1 MTNSSEQQE
10 KPNLIAR
17 MAGWTRFAIVLA
29 VLGIFIGSL
38 TLLISSTMEM
48 ILAIWDVLTG
58 ASNTGAGSL
67 RVILIE
73 VVDSVLVAIVL
84 YVIAIGLY
92 QLFINPQVV
101 LPAWLQTRN
110 LNDLDHRLAGM
121 SITVLGVIFVTV
133 ALESHGTKD
142 ILGFGLAI
150 AAVIAAISFFLYQSG
165 KHE

>member
-1 MTNSSEQQE
+1 M
-10 KPNLIAR
+10 
-17 MAGWTRFAIVLA
+17 TRFAIVLA

-101 LPAWLQTRN
+101 LRC
-110 LNDLDHRLAGM
+110 
-121 SITVLGVIFVTV
+121 
-133 ALESHGTKD
+133 
-142 ILGFGLAI
+142 
-150 AAVIAAISFFLYQSG
+150 
-165 KHE
+165 KHAT